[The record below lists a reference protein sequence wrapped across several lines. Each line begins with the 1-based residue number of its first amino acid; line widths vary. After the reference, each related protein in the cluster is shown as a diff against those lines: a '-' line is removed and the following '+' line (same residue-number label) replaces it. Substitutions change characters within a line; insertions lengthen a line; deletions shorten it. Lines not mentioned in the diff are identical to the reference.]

1 MTDQEVKRLTRSQL
15 IDVIYQLQLQI
26 DQLTEEKESLQK
38 ALEDKRL
45 RINNVGS
52 LAEAALEVNN
62 FFRSAQDAAEQYLSE
77 IEAMHAE
84 VEVERQ
90 RLLAE
95 AQAEAD
101 MIIATANMARN
112 GYDADFEETLQ
123 KYARRRSGKR

>member
-1 MTDQEVKRLTRSQL
+1 MTDQEFKRLNRSQL

-26 DQLTEEKESLQK
+26 DQLTEEKESLEK

-45 RINNVGS
+45 RMRNVGS
-52 LAEAALEVNN
+52 LAEAVLEVNDV
-62 FFRSAQDAAEQYLSE
+62 FLSAQNAAAQYLSE

-84 VEVERQ
+84 METERQ

-112 GYDADFEETLQ
+112 GYDPAFEEELK
-123 KYARRRSGKR
+123 KYARRRSGNR

>member
-62 FFRSAQDAAEQYLSE
+62 FFRSA
-77 IEAMHAE
+77 
-84 VEVERQ
+84 
-90 RLLAE
+90 
-95 AQAEAD
+95 
-101 MIIATANMARN
+101 
-112 GYDADFEETLQ
+112 
-123 KYARRRSGKR
+123 

>member
-84 VEVERQ
+84 VETERQ

-112 GYDADFEETLQ
+112 GYDPSFEETLQ
-123 KYARRRSGKR
+123 KYARRHSGKR